1 MNTLIIG
8 SGFGSYGY
16 LPAVH
21 HLSDRIYLDLRYK
34 NKIENRLELKKYLK
48 KVIWYKEIEIVLKKI
63 DYLIIAQNPK
73 NQDSILRR
81 LIGIYKPRHV
91 FLEKPISN
99 NPSNSIKLIKFLE
112 KKRIR
117 FSVGF
122 LFKYL
127 KWFKYLKKKKSSK
140 QHFKIIWNIKINNK
154 NNSWKYLHSAG
165 GGLIRFYSIHFIRIF
180 FDFKFL
186 KINKIIKRKN
196 YIYLS
201 VSDFLKNNIELEV
214 KYARYNLFEVKH
226 NNKQCFKSSNPFLKP
241 IIKKKD
247 PRVSILNTYLNDIV
261 KNFKLSYFY
270 EKKFINYWNKI
281 EKKNG

>member
-81 LIGIYKPRHV
+81 LISIYKPRHI

-112 KKRIR
+112 KKRVR

-127 KWFKYLKKKKSSK
+127 KWFKYLKKKKSAK
-140 QHFKIIWNIKINNK
+140 QNFKIVWNIKINNK
-154 NNSWKYLHSAG
+154 NKSWKYLHSAG

-180 FDFKFL
+180 FDLEFL
-186 KINKIIKRKN
+186 KINKTIKRRN
-196 YIYLS
+196 YIFLN
-201 VSDFLKNNIELEV
+201 VSDFLNNNIELEV
-214 KYARYNLFEVKH
+214 KYAKYNLFVLKH

-261 KNFKLSYFY
+261 KNFNLNYFY
-270 EKKFINYWNKI
+270 EKKFIYYWNKI